1 MLNSKEGYTLVELIT
16 AVGII
21 VIVSG
26 MIAGVLYSTLRDGN
40 KTKVTNDVS
49 QNGNYAL
56 SVISNTIL
64 NSASI
69 TQVGATQI
77 SDCTASPTGTSIYL
91 EQSDGLQIEF
101 ACMDDS
107 IASISGDLTTYLVN
121 NNLVKVSSCNF
132 KCRQSNGNPYALPI
146 VDVSFTV
153 SQKNADATSENK
165 ASTSVSTSVTMRN
178 FNPK

>member
-1 MLNSKEGYTLVELIT
+1 
-16 AVGII
+16 
-21 VIVSG
+21 
-26 MIAGVLYSTLRDGN
+26 
-40 KTKVTNDVS
+40 
-49 QNGNYAL
+49 
-56 SVISNTIL
+56 
-64 NSASI
+64 
-69 TQVGATQI
+69 
-77 SDCTASPTGTSIYL
+77 
-91 EQSDGLQIEF
+91 
-101 ACMDDS
+101 
-107 IASISGDLTTYLVN
+107 LVN